1 MVAAPKNN
9 RANSE
14 GTVFQ
19 RKDGRW
25 EAAAYVLAA
34 SGNRRRL
41 HVDGRT
47 RPQAMDKLTDAKA
60 ASNRGTPVVHAQ
72 GTVGNWITYWLDTVA
87 VRRVRESTHTRYAAV
102 ARLYII
108 LGLGAKKLSKL
119 TARDIRTWLD
129 GLRTRCQCCAR
140 RTDHQRTPAKQRC
153 CAVDDCCRR
162 VLSAL
167 TLTYIHTVIK
177 TALEH
182 ALQEEEIPRNVAR
195 NVRLGTPRPRRFE
208 PLTVEEA
215 RQLIEATRDHLLHP
229 VVHLALHTGLRRGEL
244 LGLTWEDIDL
254 NAGTAVI
261 RRSLQRT
268 SANGLGLFPTKT
280 KASERRIAL
289 PAACIQALH
298 AHRTRWQAE
307 HEAAGLRWNPRGYIF
322 TAPNSALPVEPS
334 TLNRRFATLLHQAG
348 LRRIRFHDLRH
359 TTATLLLDQGVEL
372 VVIKELLGHAHIGVT
387 ATVYTHVRL
396 RIQRNAIDLLG
407 NALRTSDSEPG
418 NRSDGD
424 GLPGSGILDPTR

>member
-1 MVAAPKNN
+1 MAAQKKN
-9 RANSE
+9 RATGE

-25 EAAAYVLAA
+25 EAAASVLAA
-34 SGNRRRL
+34 NGNCQRL
-41 HVDGRT
+41 HVYGRT
-47 RPQAMDKLTDAKA
+47 RQQAMDKLTDTKA
-60 ASNRGTPVVHAQ
+60 ASNRGVPVVHAQ
-72 GTVGNWITYWLDTVA
+72 GAVGNWITYWLDTVA
-87 VRRVRESTHTRYAAV
+87 VHRVRETTHTRYAAV

-108 LGLGAKKLSKL
+108 PGLGAKKLSKL

-153 CAVDDCCRR
+153 CAVGRCCRR

-167 TLTYIHTVIK
+167 TLTYIHTVLK

-182 ALQEEEIPRNVAR
+182 AVQEEEVPRNLAR

-208 PLTVEEA
+208 PLSVEEA
-215 RQLIEATRDHLLHP
+215 RRLIDTTRTHALHP

-244 LGLTWEDIDL
+244 LGLTLEDIDL

-268 SANGLGLFPTKT
+268 SDNGLVLFPTKT

-289 PAACIQALH
+289 PATCIQDLH
-298 AHRTRWQAE
+298 AHRIRQQAE

-359 TTATLLLDQGVEL
+359 TTATLLLDQSVEL

-407 NALRTSDSEPG
+407 KALRNPESEPAD
-418 NRSDGD
+418 RSDGD
-424 GLPGSGILDPTR
+424 DPPRNGILDPAR

>member
-1 MVAAPKNN
+1 MTAQKKN
-9 RANSE
+9 RANGE

-34 SGNRRRL
+34 NGNRQRL
-41 HVDGRT
+41 HVYGRT
-47 RPQAMDKLTDAKA
+47 RQQAMDKLTDAKA
-60 ASNRGTPVVHAQ
+60 ASNRGVPVVHAQ
-72 GTVGNWITYWLDTVA
+72 GTVGNWMTYWLETVA
-87 VRRVRESTHTRYAAV
+87 VHRVRETTHTRYAAV

-108 LGLGAKKLSKL
+108 PGLGAKKLSKL

-140 RTDHQRTPAKQRC
+140 RTDHQRPAAKQRC
-153 CAVDDCCRR
+153 CAVGDCCRR

-167 TLTYIHTVIK
+167 TLTYIHTVLK

-182 ALQEEEIPRNVAR
+182 AVQEEEIPRNVAR

-208 PLTVEEA
+208 PLTAEEA
-215 RQLIEATRDHLLHP
+215 RQLLDAAPDHPLHS

-268 SANGLGLFPTKT
+268 SDNGLVLFPTKT
-280 KASERRIAL
+280 QASERRIAL
-289 PAACIQALH
+289 PVACIQALQE
-298 AHRTRWQAE
+298 HRVDQQAE
-307 HEAAGLRWNPRGYIF
+307 HETAGLRWNPHGYIF
-322 TAPNSALPVEPS
+322 TAPNTTLPVEPS

-359 TTATLLLDQGVEL
+359 TTATLLLDQGIEL

-407 NALRTSDSEPG
+407 NALG
-418 NRSDGD
+418 NAKTGPAVRNDGD
-424 GLPGSGILDPTR
+424 DPPGGGILVSTR